1 MLEVE
6 AVNFKIKKPNSATWF
21 QVLLQPPSPQSAG
34 GIWYSHFPVWE
45 SVNLPL
51 CEAV

>member
-6 AVNFKIKKPNSATWF
+6 AVNFKIKKARLSNLVSGPAAA
-21 QVLLQPPSPQSAG
+21 PHSPAG
-34 GIWYSHFPVWE
+34 GIGYSHFPVWE
-45 SVNLPL
+45 SINLPL